1 MNGEQRNGRPVPGR
15 GDTARAEPGGRSAWS
30 DLGRPPLRERTLRL
44 ALCGEGGWRDLRVV
58 AETGSTNADL
68 AERARGGEAAGAVLV
83 AEHQV
88 AGRGRLGRSWAAPP
102 RSSLTVSV
110 LLRPAVEPARWSWLP
125 LLTGVALAEALVGVA
140 GVQARLK
147 WPNDVLVPVHG
158 RGGAPGIPEA
168 KVCGVLAEAAGDGA
182 VVLGAGLNVTQT
194 AQELPPPP
202 ATPAG
207 AAPAPATSLAL
218 AGARSTDR
226 DTVLRRYLR
235 ALRTRLDEWAAD
247 PAATAAAY
255 RAACL
260 TLGAPVRA
268 HLPGGEVLDGEAED
282 VDADGRLVVRASG
295 GARTSLAAADVVHLR
310 GR

>member
-1 MNGEQRNGRPVPGR
+1 MDPAGADRPW
-15 GDTARAEPGGRSAWS
+15 T
-30 DLGRPPLRERTLRL
+30 DLERPPLRALPLRR
-44 ALCGEGGWRDLRVV
+44 ALVGPGGWAALDVV
-58 AETGSTNADL
+58 ASTGSTNADL
-68 AERARGGEAAGAVLV
+68 LERSVREDVADGTVLV
-83 AEHQV
+83 ADHQG
-88 AGRGRLGRSWAAPP
+88 AGRGRLGRTWSSPP
-102 RSSLTVSV
+102 RAGLAVSV
-110 LLRPAVEPARWSWLP
+110 LVRPAAAQQRWSWLP
-125 LLTGVALAEALVGVA
+125 LLTGVAVVDALGGLGVDA
-140 GVQARLK
+140 GLK
-147 WPNDVLVPVHG
+147 WPNDVLVRGPG
-158 RGGAPGIPEA
+158 RAG
-168 KVCGVLAEAAGDGA
+168 KVCGVLAEVAGGA

-202 ATPAG
+202 APSAG
-207 AAPAPATSLAL
+207 AVPAPATSLAL